1 MRIDEAQREMRL
13 TYLCAWPGAFVTTLL
28 WAVSAAFAT
37 WGSRTSAVMTLI
49 VGGMFIFPATL
60 LVLRVL
66 GRPAFTRKE
75 NPLNALAM
83 QVAFTVPLSIPL
95 ILAATRYEPEW
106 FYAGFLIVVG
116 AHYLPFLTLYGRRA
130 FLFPAVAMLGA
141 GFALPALRPGDFA
154 IGGWA
159 GAAILL
165 VTGIVL
171 FATHAA
177 EAAKPAPAPHSP

>member
-1 MRIDEAQREMRL
+1 MRIDEAQREMRQ
-13 TYLCAWPGAFVTTLL
+13 TYLCAYPGAFVTTVL

-37 WGSRTSAVMTLI
+37 WGSRTTAVMTLI

-60 LVLRVL
+60 LVLKL
-66 GRPAFTRKE
+66 MGRPALTRKE

-95 ILAATRYEPEW
+95 ILAATQHRSEW

-116 AHYLPFLTLYGRRA
+116 AHYLPFLTLYGHRA

-141 GFALPALRPGDFA
+141 GFVLPVLRPGDFA

-159 GAAILL
+159 GTAILL
-165 VTGIVL
+165 VTGIILV
-171 FATHAA
+171 AAHAA
-177 EAAKPAPAPHSP
+177 ESAKPARATHSP